1 MKIFNIV
8 FVVLFIIFAGL
19 QYNDPDPYIWVPI
32 YLYSAVFCY
41 LAARQ
46 KFYPIGYAIGIFV
59 YLVYATYKIFDRNGL
74 IDWFEYHNAE
84 SLVGSMKAQ
93 KPWIE
98 EVREFFGLLICVAVL
113 TVNWLYS
120 AKFKRINKATNTTV
134 L

>member
-19 QYNDPDPYIWVPI
+19 QYNDPDPYIWMTI
-32 YLYSAVFCY
+32 YLYSAFFCY
-41 LAARQ
+41 LAARK
-46 KFYPIGYAIGIFV
+46 KFYPVGYAIGIFI
-59 YLVYATYKIFDRNGL
+59 YLAYAAYKVFDRNGL
-74 IDWFEYHNAE
+74 IDWFEYHHAE
-84 SLVGSMKAQ
+84 SLVESMKAE

-113 TVNWLYS
+113 GVNWLYGTWL
-120 AKFKRINKATNTTV
+120 KTKT

>member
-1 MKIFNIV
+1 MKVFNIV

-32 YLYSAVFCY
+32 YLYSALFCY
-41 LAARQ
+41 LAARK

>member
-1 MKIFNIV
+1 MKVFNIV

-41 LAARQ
+41 LAARK

>member
-1 MKIFNIV
+1 MKVFNIV

-32 YLYSAVFCY
+32 YLYSALFCY
-41 LAARQ
+41 LAARK

-120 AKFKRINKATNTTV
+120 AKFKRINKATNTIV

>member
-1 MKIFNIV
+1 VKVFNIV

-32 YLYSAVFCY
+32 YLYSALFCY
-41 LAARQ
+41 LAARK